1 MEKHIIIAI
10 SRQYGSGGKEIA
22 EIVAKKMNVRCY
34 DRQILYLAAE
44 KMGETELDAD
54 TIIREAYQ
62 RPDFKLGSLGEYGFE
77 AIPYYNKKFREQA
90 RVIREIA
97 EKESAVFLGRCA
109 DAVLDGIQNHYSFFI
124 YADEEFRRQRAQTHY
139 EHKTLKDME
148 REDKTRERYY
158 NYYTGKK
165 WGDPLNYDLMI
176 NTSKINLN
184 EAAELIIDYIDKK
197 TSKEEKINEG
207 ERKI

>member
-1 MEKHIIIAI
+1 MEKHIVITI

-22 EIVAKKMNVRCY
+22 EIVAKKMGVRCY

-44 KMGETELDAD
+44 NMGETEIDAD

-90 RVIREIA
+90 RIIRKIA
-97 EKESAVFLGRCA
+97 EKENAVFLGRCA
-109 DAVLDGIQNHYSFFI
+109 DAVLNGVQEYYSFFI
-124 YADEEFRRQRAQTHY
+124 YADEEFRRQRAKTHY
-139 EHKTLKDME
+139 EQKSLKDME

-176 NTSKINLN
+176 NTSKITL
-184 EAAELIIDYIDKK
+184 EKAAEVIMRYI
-197 TSKEEKINEG
+197 EKNTEI
-207 ERKI
+207 EREK

>member
-1 MEKHIIIAI
+1 MEKHIVITI

-22 EIVAKKMNVRCY
+22 EIVAKKMGVRCY

-44 KMGETELDAD
+44 NMGETEIDAD

-90 RVIREIA
+90 RIIRKIA
-97 EKESAVFLGRCA
+97 EKENAVFLGRCA
-109 DAVLDGIQNHYSFFI
+109 DAVLNGVQEYYSFFI
-124 YADEEFRRQRAQTHY
+124 YADEEFRRQRAKTHY
-139 EHKTLKDME
+139 EQKSLKDME

-176 NTSKINLN
+176 NTSKITL
-184 EAAELIIDYIDKK
+184 EKAAEVIMRYI
-197 TSKEEKINEG
+197 EKNTEI
-207 ERKI
+207 ERGK

>member
-1 MEKHIIIAI
+1 MEKHIVITI

-22 EIVAKKMNVRCY
+22 EIVAKKMGVRCY

-44 KMGETELDAD
+44 NMGETEIDAD

-90 RVIREIA
+90 RMIRKIA
-97 EKESAVFLGRCA
+97 EKENAVFLGRCA
-109 DAVLDGIQNHYSFFI
+109 DAVLNGVQEYYSFFI
-124 YADEEFRRQRAQTHY
+124 YADEEFRRQRAKTHY
-139 EHKTLKDME
+139 EQKSLKDME

-176 NTSKINLN
+176 NTSKITL
-184 EAAELIIDYIDKK
+184 EKAAEVIMRYI
-197 TSKEEKINEG
+197 EKNTEI
-207 ERKI
+207 EREK

>member
-1 MEKHIIIAI
+1 MEKHIVITI

-22 EIVAKKMNVRCY
+22 EIVAKKMGVRCY

-44 KMGETELDAD
+44 NMGETEIDAD

-90 RVIREIA
+90 RIIRKIA
-97 EKESAVFLGRCA
+97 EKENAVFLGRCA
-109 DAVLDGIQNHYSFFI
+109 DAVLNGVLEYYSFFI
-124 YADEEFRRQRAQTHY
+124 YADEEFRRQRAKTHY
-139 EHKTLKDME
+139 EQKSLKDME

-176 NTSKINLN
+176 NTSKITL
-184 EAAELIIDYIDKK
+184 EKAAEVIMRYI
-197 TSKEEKINEG
+197 EKNTEI
-207 ERKI
+207 EREK